1 MKEDILEQIVDDYL
15 QFKGYFTTHN
25 VRFKPDASHPDYVAD
40 LDRVPSDVD
49 VVALHPTHAG
59 PERVLVVTCKSWQ
72 TGFNPRKKLTEL
84 RENSGPRKRP
94 TWHHFRELWSP
105 KWAEAFRNE
114 VARLTGQE
122 KFTYRIA
129 VTRFQG
135 DSPEQWA
142 KEWHDDPTIRTNL
155 PGCSIGFLTLEEMW
169 TTMLAELRRTPA
181 ASEIG
186 RLAQLLKAAG
196 LTAEHAVAAPS
207 DPAPGSDAAAVAAH
221 EEEEDAS

>member
-1 MKEDILEQIVDDYL
+1 MKEDILEQIADDYL

-25 VRFKPDASHPDYVAD
+25 VRFKPDPAHPDYVAD

-59 PERVLVVTCKSWQ
+59 SERVLVVTCKSWQ

-84 RENSGPRKRP
+84 REDSGPRKRP

-122 KFTYRIA
+122 KFIYRIA

-155 PGCSIGFLTLEEMW
+155 PGCSVGFLTLEEMW
-169 TTMLAELRRTPA
+169 TTLLAELRRTPA

-196 LTAEHAVAAPS
+196 LTAEHTVAAPS